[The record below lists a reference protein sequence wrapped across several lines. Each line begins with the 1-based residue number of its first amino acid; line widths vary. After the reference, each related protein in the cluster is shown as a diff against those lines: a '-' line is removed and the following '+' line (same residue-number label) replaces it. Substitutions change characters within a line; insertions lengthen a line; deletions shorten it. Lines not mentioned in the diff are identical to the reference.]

1 VNCGECGWEGA
12 WEAFRRTWAGEGL
25 LTGAGDSACREFV
38 GRWPT
43 CRDAGAQMVLVDSL
57 LHELHCQGPL
67 APLLVEGSAE
77 SLAGLLDELGGVRR
91 R

>member
-1 VNCGECGWEGA
+1 
-12 WEAFRRTWAGEGL
+12 
-25 LTGAGDSACREFV
+25 
-38 GRWPT
+38 
-43 CRDAGAQMVLVDSL
+43 MVLVDSL